1 MVFGVVAGPRSD
13 AAAVCFLTLGT
24 AMFLAVCTVPDTSKG
39 WVAWARVAMR
49 QQTAAILTR
58 PGAHPQEVSQA
69 GRRRDVL
76 ADERFRGLQEEG
88 RNGRVRAGPGLWVLQ
103 RRWWVRWVRCG
114 YPARTLLSR
123 SCVAELD
130 WDCISTDSGTGLFGC
145 VRWPAAMQ
153 TTFTRRAA
161 DNEKQKGGRVER
173 DVGRTRAPKTHSRDI
188 IMSSAQVR
196 AVAQSG
202 MLPCFLHGRVAFLS
216 RSKARSSQSRVRVS
230 RGSMIASTKPRCA
243 ATRGLLNLSS

>member
-161 DNEKQKGGRVER
+161 DNEKQKGGDGKDGTLKKLEPLKHIPEIPLCPPLRCAR
-173 DVGRTRAPKTHSRDI
+173 WLRAGCCRA
-188 IMSSAQVR
+188 SSTGASPSCR
-196 AVAQSG
+196 GARPG
-202 MLPCFLHGRVAFLS
+202 PRRVACAS
-216 RSKARSSQSRVRVS
+216 RAAR
-230 RGSMIASTKPRCA
+230 
-243 ATRGLLNLSS
+243 